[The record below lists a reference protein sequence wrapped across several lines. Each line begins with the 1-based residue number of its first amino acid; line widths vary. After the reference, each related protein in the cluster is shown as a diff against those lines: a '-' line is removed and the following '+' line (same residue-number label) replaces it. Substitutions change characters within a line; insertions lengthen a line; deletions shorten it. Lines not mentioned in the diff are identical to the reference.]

1 MMRGDAIAKIRPG
14 APPRP
19 RTAIAAGALL
29 ILVTTLLAACS
40 GQTGSTPGS
49 LPKPV
54 LVAVGEV
61 DAAPDTVLND
71 PGFAARISQRM
82 SGLTGYSVGRETA
95 ARAGATVR
103 AQLVASLRAGGL
115 PAEAADTE
123 NPRGDIVTLLIVGRL
138 RSLDEAVMRQRKLA
152 PIGAGRIRVVA
163 DIKVVHATT
172 GFDTKT
178 VLSFEAEDN
187 APPAQAG
194 RQSPAAPAA
203 TPVGGQEPLSPDV
216 DAHMRRIA
224 NAAAERILATAAE
237 QGWTKGSATTRTAR

>member
-1 MMRGDAIAKIRPG
+1 
-14 APPRP
+14 
-19 RTAIAAGALL
+19 
-29 ILVTTLLAACS
+29 
-40 GQTGSTPGS
+40 
-49 LPKPV
+49 
-54 LVAVGEV
+54 VAVGEV

-82 SGLTGYSVGRETA
+82 SGLTGYSIGRETA

-138 RSLDEAVMRQRKLA
+138 RNLDEAVMRQRKLA

-187 APPAQAG
+187 AAPAQAG
-194 RQSPAAPAA
+194 RPAAGAPAVA
-203 TPVGGQEPLSPDV
+203 PDSLSPDI
-216 DAHMRRIA
+216 DAHLRRVA

-237 QGWTKGSATTRTAR
+237 QGWTKGSAAARTTR